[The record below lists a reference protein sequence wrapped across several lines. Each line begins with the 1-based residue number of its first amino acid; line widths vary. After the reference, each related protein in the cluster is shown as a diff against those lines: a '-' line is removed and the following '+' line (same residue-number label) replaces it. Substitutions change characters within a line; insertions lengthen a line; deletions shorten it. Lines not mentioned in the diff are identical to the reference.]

1 MADASAH
8 YKQMENF
15 MRSEIFMFVVKNR
28 KLQRINDTAYCIYQ
42 PSCQKPEEGGPG
54 KRIPQLA
61 EHCQANPA
69 HGDVDYG
76 RKPFGAGNPYRFNSH
91 SEDGNAPD
99 NGQKRISQLAA
110 KDYQAYGGIGACY
123 QDENH
128 HMINLAEYPKNPS
141 SHIDGMVS
149 GAGAVQQNQLA
160 DWITQPLSTVEWK
173 R

>member
-1 MADASAH
+1 MIPPAVYIS
-8 YKQMENF
+8 
-15 MRSEIFMFVVKNR
+15 
-28 KLQRINDTAYCIYQ
+28 
-42 PSCQKPEEGGPG
+42 PSGQKPEEGGPG

-76 RKPFGAGNPYRFNSH
+76 GKPFGAGNPYRFNSH

-110 KDYQAYGGIGACY
+110 KDHQAYGGIGSCY

-141 SHIDGMVS
+141 SHIDGMIS
-149 GAGAVQQNQLA
+149 GAGAVQQNHTLAMNTIIAIKQLA